1 MGHRVRGDVQ
11 QIIKTWSGLDTGKK
25 FLIGLASIAVLAA
38 FVGLFRIASN
48 PGMTLLYAGLEATA
62 AGDVIQSLEQK
73 GIHHEVRGGAI
84 YVESSARDMLRMTL
98 AAEGL
103 PENGMQGY
111 ELLDTL
117 TGFGTTSQMFDAAY
131 WRAKEGELARTI
143 VASPMITAARV
154 HIANTGSNPFQRA
167 VTPSASV
174 TLTTTGGSVAI
185 AQARAIKFLVAS
197 AVPGLKTDDVA
208 VIDSV
213 VGLVATAEDQGQ
225 ARNGDDRSDA
235 LRDRVLRLLEA
246 RVGVG
251 NVVVE
256 VDISTD
262 FVSETVRE
270 RIVDPSSR
278 VAISTDTE
286 ESSNDSTGAADG
298 SVTVASN
305 LPDGEAAGTEG
316 SRSSNNQTRERINYE
331 ISETSREVLRSP
343 GTVKRITV
351 AVLVNGIQQV
361 NAEGQLVLEPR
372 NEDELEALK
381 DLVSSAVGL
390 DEARGDLVTLKSMEF
405 LQNAP
410 MGTFAESSLFQSLG
424 LDAMSLIQMAVLAI
438 VTLLLGLFVLRPILT
453 SKAEPYP
460 EATFETTARRS
471 IGNAGSGNSELTPL
485 TGEIA
490 DDDFEF
496 GALPAAQTST
506 GIPSVSDPDKVADPV
521 DRLRALIAE
530 RQDETVEILR
540 GWIEDR
546 GEKA

>member
-1 MGHRVRGDVQ
+1 MQH
-11 QIIKTWSGLDTGKK
+11 IIKVWSGLDTGKK
-25 FLIGLASIAVLAA
+25 VLIGMASIAVVAA
-38 FVGLFRIASN
+38 FIDLFRMVSN

-73 GIHHEVRGGAI
+73 GIHNEVRGGAI

-98 AAEGL
+98 ATEGL

-143 VASPMITAARV
+143 VTIPMITAARV

-197 AVPGLKTDDVA
+197 AVPGLKTDDVS

-213 VGLVATAEDQGQ
+213 VGLVAAAEDQGQ
-225 ARNGDDRSDA
+225 GQNGDDRSDTM
-235 LRDRVLRLLEA
+235 RDRVLRLLEA

-278 VAISTDTE
+278 VVISTDTE
-286 ESSNDSTGAADG
+286 ESSNDSTSSADG
-298 SVTVASN
+298 AVTVASN
-305 LPDGEAAGTEG
+305 LPDGEAAGAEG
-316 SRSSNNQTRERINYE
+316 SRNSNNQTRERINYE

-390 DEARGDLVTLKSMEF
+390 DEARGDQVTLKSMEF

-410 MGTFAESSLFQSLG
+410 IGTYAESSLFQSLS
-424 LDAMSLIQMAVLAI
+424 LDVMSLIQMAVLAI

-453 SKAEPYP
+453 SKTEPYP
-460 EATFETTARRS
+460 IAPPETTLVRS
-471 IGNAGSGNSELTPL
+471 IGNVGSGSSELTPL

-496 GALPAAQTST
+496 GALSAAQASA
-506 GIPSVSDPDKVADPV
+506 GASSASDQNQSSDPV

>member
-1 MGHRVRGDVQ
+1 MQ
-11 QIIKTWSGLDTGKK
+11 QIVKIWTGLDTGKK
-25 FLIGLASIAVLAA
+25 LLIGLASVAVVAA
-38 FVGLFRIASN
+38 FIGLFRMASS

-73 GIHHEVRGGAI
+73 GINHEVRGGAI
-84 YVESSARDMLRMTL
+84 YVESRARDVLRMTL

-103 PENGMQGY
+103 PKNGMQGY

-154 HIANTGSNPFQRA
+154 HVANTGSNPFQRA

-174 TLTTTGGSVAI
+174 TLTTTGGNVAA

-197 AVPGLKTDDVA
+197 AVPGLKPDDVA
-208 VIDSV
+208 IIDSV
-213 VGLVATAEDQGQ
+213 AGLVAATEDPVQGQ
-225 ARNGDDRSDA
+225 NGTDRSDA

-262 FVSETVRE
+262 SASETIRE

-286 ESSNDSTGAADG
+286 ESSNDSTGVADG
-298 SVTVASN
+298 AVTVASN
-305 LPDGEAAGTEG
+305 LPDGEAAGAES
-316 SRSSNNQTRERINYE
+316 SRNSNNQSRERVNYE
-331 ISETSREVLRSP
+331 ISETSREVLRSS

-361 NAEGQLVLEPR
+361 NGEGQLTLEPR
-372 NEDELEALK
+372 TEDELEALK
-381 DLVSSAVGL
+381 DLVASAVGL
-390 DEARGDLVTLKSMEF
+390 DETRGDLVTLKSMDF
-405 LQNAP
+405 LQNVPIGAY
-410 MGTFAESSLFQSLG
+410 AESSLLHSLG
-424 LDAMSLIQMAVLAI
+424 LDAMSLIQMSVLAI
-438 VTLLLGLFVLRPILT
+438 VALLLGLFVLRPILAPRPESFPLVTQTT
-453 SKAEPYP
+453 S
-460 EATFETTARRS
+460 TRRS
-471 IGNAGSGNSELTPL
+471 IGRVDTESDELTPL

-496 GALPAAQTST
+496 GALPAAQASS
-506 GIPSVSDPDKVADPV
+506 GFSAGGDQDKALDPV
-521 DRLRALIAE
+521 ARLRALIAE

-540 GWIEDR
+540 GWIENR

>member
-1 MGHRVRGDVQ
+1 MQH
-11 QIIKTWSGLDTGKK
+11 IIKVWSGLDTGKK
-25 FLIGLASIAVLAA
+25 VLIGMASIAVVAA
-38 FVGLFRIASN
+38 FIGLFRMVSN

-73 GIHHEVRGGAI
+73 GIHNEVRGGAI

-98 AAEGL
+98 ATEGL

-143 VASPMITAARV
+143 VTIPMITAARV

-197 AVPGLKTDDVA
+197 AVPGLKTDDVS

-213 VGLVATAEDQGQ
+213 VGLVAAAEDQSQGQ
-225 ARNGDDRSDA
+225 NGDDRSDTM
-235 LRDRVLRLLEA
+235 RDRVLRLLEA

-278 VAISTDTE
+278 VVISTDTE
-286 ESSNDSTGAADG
+286 ESSNDSTSSADG
-298 SVTVASN
+298 AVTVASN
-305 LPDGEAAGTEG
+305 LPDGEAAGAEG
-316 SRSSNNQTRERINYE
+316 SRNSNNQTRERINYE

-390 DEARGDLVTLKSMEF
+390 DEARGDQVTLKSMEF

-410 MGTFAESSLFQSLG
+410 IGTYAESSLFQSLS
-424 LDAMSLIQMAVLAI
+424 LDVMSLIQMAVLAI

-453 SKAEPYP
+453 SKTEPYP
-460 EATFETTARRS
+460 IAPPETTLVRS
-471 IGNAGSGNSELTPL
+471 IGNVGSGSSELTPL

-496 GALPAAQTST
+496 GALSAAQASA
-506 GIPSVSDPDKVADPV
+506 GASSASDQNQSSDPV

>member
-1 MGHRVRGDVQ
+1 MQ

-25 FLIGLASIAVLAA
+25 LLIGLASIAVLAA
-38 FVGLFRIASN
+38 FVGLFRMASN

-117 TGFGTTSQMFDAAY
+117 TGFGTTSQMFNAAY

-225 ARNGDDRSDA
+225 AQNGDDRSDA

-496 GALPAAQTST
+496 GTLPAAQTRT
-506 GIPSVSDPDKVADPV
+506 GVPSVSDPDKVSDPV

>member
-1 MGHRVRGDVQ
+1 MQ

-38 FVGLFRIASN
+38 FVGLFRMASN

-213 VGLVATAEDQGQ
+213 VGLVASAEDQGQ
-225 ARNGDDRSDA
+225 AQNGDDRSDA

-298 SVTVASN
+298 TVTVASN

-506 GIPSVSDPDKVADPV
+506 GMPSVSDPDKVADPV

>member
-1 MGHRVRGDVQ
+1 MQH
-11 QIIKTWSGLDTGKK
+11 IIKVWSGLDTGKK
-25 FLIGLASIAVLAA
+25 VLIGMASIAVVAA
-38 FVGLFRIASN
+38 FIGLFRMVSN

-73 GIHHEVRGGAI
+73 GIHNEVRGGAI

-98 AAEGL
+98 ATEGL

-143 VASPMITAARV
+143 VTIPMITAARV

-197 AVPGLKTDDVA
+197 AVPGLKTDDVS

-213 VGLVATAEDQGQ
+213 VGLVAAAEDQGQ
-225 ARNGDDRSDA
+225 GQNGDDRSDTM
-235 LRDRVLRLLEA
+235 RDRVLRLLEA

-278 VAISTDTE
+278 VVISTDTE
-286 ESSNDSTGAADG
+286 ESSNDSTSSADG
-298 SVTVASN
+298 AVTVASN
-305 LPDGEAAGTEG
+305 LPDGEAAGAEG
-316 SRSSNNQTRERINYE
+316 SRNSNNQTRERINYE

-390 DEARGDLVTLKSMEF
+390 DEARGDQVTLKSMEF

-410 MGTFAESSLFQSLG
+410 IGTYAESSLFQSLS
-424 LDAMSLIQMAVLAI
+424 LDVMSLIQMAVLAI

-453 SKAEPYP
+453 SKTEPYP
-460 EATFETTARRS
+460 IAPPETTLVRS
-471 IGNAGSGNSELTPL
+471 IGNVGSGSSELTPL

-496 GALPAAQTST
+496 GALSAAQASA
-506 GIPSVSDPDKVADPV
+506 GASSASDQNQSSDPV

>member
-1 MGHRVRGDVQ
+1 MQ
-11 QIIKTWSGLDTGKK
+11 QIVKIWSGLDTGKK
-25 FLIGLASIAVLAA
+25 LLIGLASVAVLAA
-38 FVGLFRIASN
+38 FVGLFRMASS

-73 GIHHEVRGGAI
+73 GINHEVRGGAI
-84 YVESSARDMLRMTL
+84 YVESRARDVLRMTL

-103 PENGMQGY
+103 PKNGMQGY

-143 VASPMITAARV
+143 IASPMITAARV
-154 HIANTGSNPFQRA
+154 HVANTGGNPFQRA

-174 TLTTTGGSVAI
+174 TVTTTGGNVAA

-197 AVPGLKTDDVA
+197 AVPGLKPDDVA
-208 VIDSV
+208 IIDSV
-213 VGLVATAEDQGQ
+213 AGLVAAAEDQGQ
-225 ARNGDDRSDA
+225 VQNGEDRSDA

-262 FVSETVRE
+262 SVSETVRE
-270 RIVDPSSR
+270 RTVDPSSR

-298 SVTVASN
+298 AVTVASN
-305 LPDGEAAGTEG
+305 LPDGEAASAEG
-316 SRSSNNQTRERINYE
+316 PRSSNNQTRERVNYE

-351 AVLVNGIQQV
+351 AVLVNGIQQLDG
-361 NAEGQLVLEPR
+361 EGQLTLEPR
-372 NEDELEALK
+372 TEDELEALK
-381 DLVSSAVGL
+381 DLVASAVGL
-390 DEARGDLVTLKSMEF
+390 DEARGDQVTLKSMDF

-410 MGTFAESSLFQSLG
+410 MGTYAESNLFHSMG

-438 VTLLLGLFVLRPILT
+438 VALLLGLFVLRPILAP
-453 SKAEPYP
+453 KAESFPLAP
-460 EATFETTARRS
+460 QTAIPRMS
-471 IGNAGSGNSELTPL
+471 IGSAGIGSEELTPL

-490 DDDFEF
+490 DDDFDF
-496 GALPAAQTST
+496 GALSVPQATSGLTTT
-506 GIPSVSDPDKVADPV
+506 GDQGMAADPV

-540 GWIEDR
+540 GWIENR

>member
-1 MGHRVRGDVQ
+1 MQ

-38 FVGLFRIASN
+38 FVGLFRMASN

-167 VTPSASV
+167 VIPSASV

-298 SVTVASN
+298 TVTVASN

-496 GALPAAQTST
+496 GALPAAQTNT
-506 GIPSVSDPDKVADPV
+506 GMPSVSDPDKVADPV

>member
-1 MGHRVRGDVQ
+1 MQ